1 MYPMIRMLNRIY
13 SAWRVKEL
21 LKILNENINFEEY
34 SALNPDVSPGG
45 MHPAHHFIR
54 FGWSENRLV
63 TGNRTAAD
71 FFATHSS
78 VADAVKKLNKNVY
91 LKQVEKIF
99 DRKHPLLSKNDVRF
113 IGYVESKLGLG
124 TATRG
129 TVTCFRR
136 SSSRYSI
143 YPYSHGAVDRYE
155 AKFQPEKYDTYRRHK
170 INVFELG
177 LDHIEHAIHY
187 VHGGSEA
194 RSYNILKLYWELSE
208 IPSEKIE
215 ALNLY
220 DEIWAPSKFVHDAVA
235 KVFEKK
241 ILIIPPYV
249 NVTDR
254 GHFKRDRFGLSE
266 EKIYFLFSFD
276 YNSSIHR
283 KNPFAVVRAFRAAF
297 PASDSSVGL
306 VVKSNNPVNSSVDQ
320 RLVEELKSIDE
331 RVVFIEDYF
340 DRATMLSLIACC
352 DCYVSLHRSEGYG
365 MGMAEAICLGRKV
378 IATNYSGNV
387 DFLNQYNSFPVD
399 YKIVDVEADQ
409 YYLAAGKTWAEPI
422 HDSAVQQFR
431 AAARDRGPRA
441 RGLIERTLFYRR
453 SIPSKAQSI
462 PSKAQL
468 AKMMSA
474 RIRAIKKEF
483 RLH

>member
-1 MYPMIRMLNRIY
+1 MIAMLNRIY
-13 SAWRVKEL
+13 LTWRVKRL
-21 LKILNENINFEEY
+21 LEILNRDINFEEY
-34 SALNPDVSPGG
+34 SALNPDVGLGG
-45 MHPAHHFIR
+45 MRPAHHFIR

-63 TGNRTAAD
+63 TGSRTAAE

-78 VADAVKKLNKNVY
+78 VADAVTKLNKNVY
-91 LKQVEKIF
+91 LKEVEKIF

-129 TVTCFRR
+129 TVACFRR

-177 LDHIEHAIHY
+177 LDHIDHAIDY
-187 VHGGSEA
+187 VNGGSEIK
-194 RSYNILKLYWELSE
+194 SYNILKLYWELSD

-220 DEIWAPSKFVHDAVA
+220 DEVWAPSKFVHDAVA
-235 KVFEKK
+235 KVFKNK
-241 ILIIPPYV
+241 ILIMPPYV
-249 NVTDR
+249 DVSCR
-254 GHFKRDRFGLSE
+254 GHFKRDRFGLSK
-266 EKIYFLFSFD
+266 EKYYFLFSFD

-283 KNPFAVVRAFRAAF
+283 KNPFAVVRAFKAAF
-297 PASDSSVGL
+297 PLTDTSVGL
-306 VVKSNNPVNSSVDQ
+306 VVKSNNPTNSSVDP
-320 RLVEELKSIDE
+320 RLVAELKSIDE

-340 DRATMLSLIACC
+340 ERATMLSLIARC

-378 IATNYSGNV
+378 IATNYSGNI
-387 DFLNQYNSFPVD
+387 DFLNRYNSFPVD
-399 YKIVDVEADQ
+399 YKMVGVEAHQ
-409 YYLAAGKTWAEPI
+409 YNFAAGQTWAEPI
-422 HDSAVQQFR
+422 HESAVQQFR
-431 AAARDRGPRA
+431 AAARDRVPRV
-441 RGLIERTLFYRR
+441 RGLIEQQLFYRR
-453 SIPSKAQSI
+453 SI

-468 AKMMSA
+468 AKMMSS
-474 RIRAIKKEF
+474 RIRAIKEAL
-483 RLH
+483 RPN